1 MKKTNQ
7 LSIRRMA
14 YIAVCA
20 ALYFALSFLSIKL
33 GNMKISVSG
42 LPVIVAAVLFG
53 PGAGFLTGLIGAFLE
68 QLVGFGI
75 TVTTLLWIL
84 PVAIRGLIVGAYSK
98 RRGFELDFRRLIFIT
113 VLSALVLTLLNTLA
127 LYVDSIIFNYYS
139 AAFVFG
145 AILPRILTGI
155 VSAVIFSVILPPL
168 LKLIRRH
175 TRL

>member
-1 MKKTNQ
+1 M
-7 LSIRRMA
+7 MV
-14 YIAVCA
+14 YIALCA

-42 LPVIVAAVLFG
+42 LPVLVAAVLFG
-53 PGAGFLTGLIGAFLE
+53 PGAGFLAGLLGAFLE
-68 QLVGFGI
+68 QIVGFGI

-84 PVAIRGLIVGAYSK
+84 PVAIRGLIVGTYSK
-98 RRGFELDFRRLIFIT
+98 RRGFDLDFKRMVFIT
-113 VLSALVLTLLNTLA
+113 VLSALVLTALNTLA
-127 LYVDSIIFNYYS
+127 LYVDSKIFNYYS

-145 AILPRILTGI
+145 AILPRIFAGI

-168 LKLIRRH
+168 VKLIRRH